1 LDRVYGFMD
10 ALELLVDVGEKG
22 THHVEDVLLV
32 R

>member
-1 LDRVYGFMD
+1 LDRVDGFMD
-10 ALELLVDVGEKG
+10 ALELLVNVGEKS